1 MRPASWR
8 GMLLA
13 ASLALAA
20 LGCGNN
26 PVTPTG
32 VARAA
37 LTITSSPSP
46 IVAVQRSPVGPT
58 FFLMWTVNIQETA
71 GQGGE
76 VQEVKASLFDDVTG
90 VLVSVVSFDSDD
102 LTVFVGEKRI
112 EANGSLE
119 VPQQLSYVLPDG
131 RRTANLT
138 ITVRFR
144 DDRGNTFDQAVL
156 VKVV

>member
-1 MRPASWR
+1 MHPASWR

-20 LGCGNN
+20 LGCGDS

-37 LTITSSPSP
+37 LTVAASPSP
-46 IVAVQRSPVGPT
+46 IAAVVTNVVGPT
-58 FFLMWTVNIQETA
+58 FFVMWTVNIQETA
-71 GQGGE
+71 GLGGE
-76 VQEVKASLFDDVTG
+76 VQEVRACLFDDVTG

-102 LTVFVGEKRI
+102 LTVFVGSKRI
-112 EANGSLE
+112 EPNGTLA

-131 RRTANLT
+131 RHTANLT
-138 ITVRFR
+138 ITVTFR

>member
-1 MRPASWR
+1 MRPERWS

-13 ASLALAA
+13 AGLAVAA
-20 LGCGNN
+20 SGCGDDA
-26 PVTPTG
+26 VTPTG

-37 LTITSSPSP
+37 LTVTVSPSP
-46 IVAVQRSPVGPT
+46 IAAVQTSVVGPT
-58 FFLMWTVNIQETA
+58 FFVMWTVKIQETA

-90 VLVSVVSFDSDD
+90 ALISVVSFDSDD
-102 LTVFVGEKRI
+102 LTVFVGENRI
-112 EANGSLE
+112 EANGALE

-131 RRTANLT
+131 GHVANLA

-144 DDRGNTFDQAVL
+144 DDRGNDIDQAVL